1 MTRSEHQ
8 TRDRPSISDVAL
20 AAGVSR
26 AAVSKVIRNA
36 YGVSPA
42 MRTRVE
48 AAIEELNYRPLVAA
62 RVMRGASFTIG
73 FEVPHMGNDLFTQV
87 VAGASRSLAE
97 SKYQLMI
104 TPTTDRLG
112 AASVLDAFVDRQ
124 MDGIITVSYDVS
136 ADLLERVA
144 EFVPIVVLGR
154 HDPSQAYDTVTGDD
168 VAGTDL
174 VMDHLF
180 ELGHRRIAHITIRPT
195 SDRTPQAVRA
205 TTYSRRMEEAGLAPH
220 LLYGGESESDAY
232 VEARTLLEGD
242 EPPTAIFAAY
252 DTLAIGVLRA
262 VADLGLR
269 RRRVGGRLRRH
280 RHRAAPLHLLDHNR
294 PVRHQ
299 DGRSGDRT
307 APGADPGRQDEPG
320 APSGRT
326 TAAGPW
332 LKPTRPVVTARR
344 TGA

>member
-1 MTRSEHQ
+1 MARSEHQ

-42 MRTRVE
+42 MRARVE

-136 ADLLERVA
+136 AELLERVA

-174 VMDHLF
+174 VMDHLL
-180 ELGHRRIAHITIRPT
+180 ELGHRRIAHLTIQPT
-195 SDRTPQAVRA
+195 SDRTPQAVRTA
-205 TTYSRRMEEAGLAPH
+205 AYSRRMEEAGLAPH
-220 LLYGGESESDAY
+220 VLYGGESESDGY
-232 VEARTLLEGD
+232 EGARTLLEGD
-242 EPPTAIFAAY
+242 EPPTAIFASY

-262 VADLGLR
+262 VADLGLKADVSV
-269 RRRVGGRLRRH
+269 VGYDDIDIARHPFISLTTVDQSGTKMGEVATGLLLERIRDGRTSPVHHQVEPRLRARGSS
-280 RHRAAPLHLLDHNR
+280 R
-294 PVRHQ
+294 PVR
-299 DGRSGDRT
+299 S
-307 APGADPGRQDEPG
+307 
-320 APSGRT
+320 
-326 TAAGPW
+326 
-332 LKPTRPVVTARR
+332 
-344 TGA
+344 